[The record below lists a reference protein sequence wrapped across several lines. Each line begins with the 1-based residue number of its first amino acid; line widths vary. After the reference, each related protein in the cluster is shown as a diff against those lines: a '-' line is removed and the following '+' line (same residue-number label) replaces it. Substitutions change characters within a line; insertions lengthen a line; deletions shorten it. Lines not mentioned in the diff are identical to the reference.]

1 MPLLRK
7 QSPSPCKG
15 EGDTEGE
22 VDRNIMLLAIDIG
35 NTDTTLGVFAGEELR
50 ATWHMA
56 TSVHRTTDE
65 YAALLLNLL
74 RYQSLGTSDIKEV
87 ALCSVVPPL
96 ITTFE
101 ELLQRY
107 FHISPLVVGAG
118 IKTGVRIRMDNPRE
132 VGADRIVNAV
142 AAHHLYGGPIIIADL
157 GTATT
162 FDTVSR
168 EGDYLGGA
176 IAPGIITAAEALFR
190 QAAMLPR
197 VELTHPKQ
205 AIGTNTIAA
214 MQSGIIFGY
223 VGLIEGMVARIQQEL
238 GEKAKVVATG
248 GCAELI
254 AKETAVIDVVNPN
267 LTLIGLRLIYLM
279 NRA

>member
-1 MPLLRK
+1 
-7 QSPSPCKG
+7 
-15 EGDTEGE
+15 
-22 VDRNIMLLAIDIG
+22 MLLAIDIG
-35 NTDTTLGVFAGEELR
+35 NTDITLGVFEGEELR

-56 TSVHRTTDE
+56 TGIHRMADE
-65 YAALLLNLL
+65 YAGLLLNLL
-74 RYQSLGTSDIKEV
+74 HYQGLDISDIKEI

-96 ITTFE
+96 ISTFD
-101 ELLQRY
+101 ELFQRY

-118 IKTGVRIRMDNPRE
+118 VKTGVRIRMDNPRE
-132 VGADRIVNAV
+132 VGADRIVNAA
-142 AAHHLYGGPIIIADL
+142 AAHHLYGGPVIITDL

-162 FDTVSR
+162 FDTVSK

-176 IAPGIITAAEALFR
+176 IAPGIITAAEALFTR
-190 QAAMLPR
+190 AAMLPR
-197 VELTHPKQ
+197 VELVRPQH

-223 VGLIEGMVARIQQEL
+223 VALIEGIVARIRQEL

-248 GCAELI
+248 GYAELM
-254 AKETAVIDVVNPN
+254 AKETSVIDVINPN

-279 NRA
+279 NKA

>member
-1 MPLLRK
+1 
-7 QSPSPCKG
+7 
-15 EGDTEGE
+15 
-22 VDRNIMLLAIDIG
+22 MLLAIDIG

-74 RYQSLGTSDIKEV
+74 RYQGLGTSDIKEI

-101 ELLQRY
+101 ELFQRY

-132 VGADRIVNAV
+132 VGADRIVNTV
-142 AAHHLYGGPIIIADL
+142 AAHHLYGGPIIITDL

-162 FDTVSR
+162 FDTVSK

-279 NRA
+279 NKA